1 LCGFDLIELPTARL
15 NEVELSKDDSAL
27 IQQAD
32 LLIFP
37 SPFAIES
44 SLRRALVLF
53 EGRQQPWIALVGQ
66 GSYHTILQG
75 YPEVDLTRVISPK
88 DPPFDAEHLAPLIAN
103 VFAASSDQKSLKKV
117 VLFTA
122 DATTNSLFQWQQ
134 WLASSSQVQSVTSYV
149 SLPIKLRAPEFP
161 ETADTDFFYCTS
173 SSSIAALSTVI
184 HRSPASVRV
193 PIAITIHPNI
203 SREVEKQLGWR
214 VVEIGPG
221 AQALINCL
229 KAHDNERL

>member
-1 LCGFDLIELPTARL
+1 VAFS
-15 NEVELSKDDSAL
+15 VEDSVL
-27 IQQAD
+27 IQQVD

-44 SLRRALVLF
+44 SLRRALALC

-88 DPPFDAEHLAPLIAN
+88 EPPFDAAHLAPLIAN

-122 DATTNSLFQWQQ
+122 DATTSSLFQWQQ
-134 WLASSSQVQSVTSYV
+134 WLGSSSQVQSVTSYV
-149 SLPIKLRAPEFP
+149 SLPINLCAPEFP
-161 ETADTDFFYCTS
+161 NTAGTDFFYCTS
-173 SSSIAALSTVI
+173 SSSIAALSSVI
-184 HRSPASVRV
+184 QRNSNSLRV

-203 SREVEKQLGWR
+203 SREVEKLLGWR

-229 KAHDNERL
+229 KAQKNE

>member
-1 LCGFDLIELPTARL
+1 MF
-15 NEVELSKDDSAL
+15 
-27 IQQAD
+27 
-32 LLIFP
+32 
-37 SPFAIES
+37 
-44 SLRRALVLF
+44 
-53 EGRQQPWIALVGQ
+53 
-66 GSYHTILQG
+66 HG
-75 YPEVDLTRVISPK
+75 YPEVDLTRVISPR

-122 DATTNSLFQWQQ
+122 DATTSSLFQWQQ

-149 SLPIKLRAPEFP
+149 SVPITLCAPEFP
-161 ETADTDFFYCTS
+161 DTAGIDFFYCTS
-173 SSSIAALSTVI
+173 SSSIAALSKVM
-184 HRSPASVRV
+184 HRSAASLRV

-203 SREVEKQLGWR
+203 GREIEKQLGWR

-229 KAHDNERL
+229 KAHHNERL

>member
-1 LCGFDLIELPTARL
+1 MPTARL
-15 NEVELSKDDSAL
+15 SEVAFSGEDSAL

-32 LLIFP
+32 LLVFP

-44 SLRRALVLF
+44 SLRRALALCN
-53 EGRQQPWIALVGQ
+53 GRQQPWVALVGQ

-88 DPPFDAEHLAPLIAN
+88 DPPFDAQHLAPLIAH
-103 VFAASSDQKSLKKV
+103 VFAIGSDQESLKKV

-122 DATTNSLFQWQQ
+122 GSTSSSLFQWQQ
-134 WLASSSQVQSVTSYV
+134 WLARSSQVQSVISYV
-149 SLPIKLRAPEFP
+149 SRPIKLCAPEFP
-161 ETADTDFFYCTS
+161 DTADTDFFYCTS
-173 SSSIAALSTVI
+173 SSSIAALSKVM
-184 HRSPASVRV
+184 HRSAGSLRM

-203 SREVEKQLGWR
+203 GREVEKQLGWR

-229 KAHDNERL
+229 KAHNNERP